1 MAETQCG
8 HQNLPFL
15 FLGTQ
20 LDPVPQPPLQL
31 VVPVG
36 LRSANEIWMQVMSG
50 QAQKSLPQESVFPF
64 SLLNFAFAPWML
76 TPRVTLEVTLW
87 RWLSLHQPGFL
98 SDSMERMRAHTH
110 TPPNYHI
117 IIPTTNYRKE
127 FCIKPLIF
135 PGSSVTTAS
144 IYWPYLQTVA
154 CLITKRGAIVMGRT
168 VKFSSG

>member
-1 MAETQCG
+1 MWSSKSALSLPWHTARPCSSATPAVSCASGPEISQWNLDASDVRPGAEKPSTG
-8 HQNLPFL
+8 KRLPFL
-15 FLGTQ
+15 PSELRFCPVDVNTQSDLGSHT
-20 LDPVPQPPLQL
+20 LKMAESP
-31 VVPVG
+31 
-36 LRSANEIWMQVMSG
+36 SAWVL
-50 QAQKSLPQESVFPF
+50 K
-64 SLLNFAFAPWML
+64 
-76 TPRVTLEVTLW
+76 
-87 RWLSLHQPGFL
+87 WLHGAH
-98 SDSMERMRAHTH
+98 AHTH
-110 TPPNYHI
+110 THTHPNYHI